1 MSESDQCGAS
11 YKIGIYIKSWIIY
24 ICNMELQQISASLN
38 SIVTETGHF
47 IAEQRKTF
55 SLEAVSDK
63 GLNQLVSY
71 VDLEAEKLLVN
82 ALSKLVP
89 EAGYITEENT
99 SDVGRK
105 TLNWI
110 IDPLDGTTNFIH
122 GLPVYSV
129 SVALAQGQ

>member
-38 SIVTETGHF
+38 SIVTETGQF

-89 EAGYITEENT
+89 EAGYNT
-99 SDVGRK
+99 
-105 TLNWI
+105 
-110 IDPLDGTTNFIH
+110 H
-122 GLPVYSV
+122 LPEQDKKSKIADEV
-129 SVALAQGQ
+129 LLG